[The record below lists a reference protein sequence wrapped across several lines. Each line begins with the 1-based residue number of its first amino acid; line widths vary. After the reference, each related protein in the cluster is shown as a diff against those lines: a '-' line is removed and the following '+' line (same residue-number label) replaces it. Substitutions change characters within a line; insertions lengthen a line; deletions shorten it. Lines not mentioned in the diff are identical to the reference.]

1 MSQSDLETDEA
12 HDQDEGPALPSA
24 ERLQKLLARAGFGS
38 RRKCEELIVNGR
50 VTVDGSVVKELGA
63 KADLQSQRVTVD
75 GKPIHAEER
84 VYYLLNKP
92 KGVLCT
98 VDDPMGRRTVL
109 AFFPEES
116 RRVFPV
122 GRLDQDSRGAVII
135 TNDGAL
141 TQLLTHPRYGV
152 ERTYA
157 VRVRGEVDDYALN
170 RLRQGI
176 QLSEGRTGPARV
188 VVTTRREGNTE
199 LEITIREGWNRQV
212 RRMFA
217 AVDHKVLGLT
227 RIRIGVLELKGLAS
241 GEARRLSRKEVE
253 GLIRQAQSN
262 EAPPPPRRSRVEGP
276 AKRHGKPDPRVA
288 HQEFLAREARQAE
301 WRDELSGN
309 KPGAESDS
317 EAFTPQRSS
326 TENRKPQDSWRDKPS
341 GTHSDRQGRGPKRD
355 GGFRR
360 REDRPGAGW
369 EGEDR
374 KPRRD
379 RGDWQGGRNSG
390 GERRGDGPREGRP
403 ARDRRDGGDR
413 PQGGD
418 RRGGDRRERPE
429 GGDRREWRGK
439 PANGERRERGEW
451 RQDKPRGDRSG
462 PPGGRDRR
470 GDSVSSEGRGE
481 RKWEPRGDDS
491 KPRSGGGGRGG
502 WSGGRDS
509 RGSGGSGFG
518 RGPGGGHKSS
528 GKGPWSGGG
537 KPGGGKPGGKFGGGK
552 FGGSGSGRSE
562 GGAGWKGPQ
571 AASERFGLLT
581 RWRRSQ
587 G

>member
-217 AVDHKVLGLT
+217 AVDHKVLGPHPNSHW
-227 RIRIGVLELKGLAS
+227 R
-241 GEARRLSRKEVE
+241 
-253 GLIRQAQSN
+253 
-262 EAPPPPRRSRVEGP
+262 PRVEG
-276 AKRHGKPDPRVA
+276 
-288 HQEFLAREARQAE
+288 
-301 WRDELSGN
+301 SGL
-309 KPGAESDS
+309 
-317 EAFTPQRSS
+317 
-326 TENRKPQDSWRDKPS
+326 W
-341 GTHSDRQGRGPKRD
+341 
-355 GGFRR
+355 
-360 REDRPGAGW
+360 
-369 EGEDR
+369 
-374 KPRRD
+374 
-379 RGDWQGGRNSG
+379 
-390 GERRGDGPREGRP
+390 
-403 ARDRRDGGDR
+403 
-413 PQGGD
+413 
-418 RRGGDRRERPE
+418 
-429 GGDRREWRGK
+429 
-439 PANGERRERGEW
+439 
-451 RQDKPRGDRSG
+451 
-462 PPGGRDRR
+462 
-470 GDSVSSEGRGE
+470 
-481 RKWEPRGDDS
+481 
-491 KPRSGGGGRGG
+491 
-502 WSGGRDS
+502 
-509 RGSGGSGFG
+509 
-518 RGPGGGHKSS
+518 
-528 GKGPWSGGG
+528 
-537 KPGGGKPGGKFGGGK
+537 
-552 FGGSGSGRSE
+552 
-562 GGAGWKGPQ
+562 
-571 AASERFGLLT
+571 
-581 RWRRSQ
+581 
-587 G
+587 